1 MRSFSIGKK
10 KKIYKIHFKNIG
22 KSLKFFLGSSD
33 LPNFKRHILAS
44 KQNFQAWI
52 ALRDSIGQPTSVKE
66 RRNVYNIFKNFKCS
80 NEHLFQALLVKT
92 EKEKAWRNSEEAFEE
107 CIQHES
113 GEIDPISRMVI
124 VWPSSYWYLS
134 YFCVILK
141 HGLILTW
148 NTVCDKK
155 VIQNFTFS
163 LNSLLHFRH
172 GVYTAN

>member
-1 MRSFSIGKK
+1 M
-10 KKIYKIHFKNIG
+10 
-22 KSLKFFLGSSD
+22 KFFLGSSD

-52 ALRDSIGQPTSVKE
+52 SLRDSIGQPTSVKE
-66 RRNVYNIFKNFKCS
+66 RRNIYSIFKNFKCS

-92 EKEKAWRNSEEAFEE
+92 EKEKVWRNSEEAFEKSVYNMNQVKL
-107 CIQHES
+107 ILFQGWS
-113 GEIDPISRMVI
+113 LFDLVLTDIWAIS
-124 VWPSSYWYLS
+124 
-134 YFCVILK
+134 LK

-148 NTVCDKK
+148 NMACDKK
-155 VIQNFTFS
+155 VVQNFTYS